1 LGRLPH
7 TTHAPPG
14 QELVARPSAQC
25 LPTLDVEIMRT
36 QIVSSIKSLFLLLSR
51 ACRALGLAKFQ
62 ARDGFISKK
71 KLLADFPVSGSV
83 LEIGPFDR
91 PIMRGVHVKYFD
103 VMDRLALIDR
113 ARACGRNQD
122 GCPHIDYVSD
132 RGDLSIITEEKFDSV
147 ISSHC
152 IEHQPDLIRH
162 FNQVFD
168 ILRPGGR
175 YFVIVP
181 DKRFVFDY
189 YIPVTRASE
198 VLAAHA
204 EAREVH
210 TAASVIAHHAETTH
224 NIPMW
229 HWMGFHLPLRSTPPY
244 VERLQAALKLV
255 SIENKDYIDVHG
267 WFFTPN
273 NFLGIVETLSQL
285 GAIGFKIERVYG
297 TPFGSNEFFAVL
309 QKEPTANAAQ

>member
-1 LGRLPH
+1 
-7 TTHAPPG
+7 
-14 QELVARPSAQC
+14 
-25 LPTLDVEIMRT
+25 MRT
-36 QIVSSIKSLFLLLSR
+36 HIISFIKSLFLLLSQ
-51 ACRALGLAKFQ
+51 ACHAVGLAKFQ
-62 ARDGFISKK
+62 ARDGFISRK
-71 KLLADFPVSGSV
+71 KLLAGLQASASV
-83 LEIGPFDR
+83 LEIGPFDQ
-91 PIMRGVHVKYFD
+91 PIVRGVHVKYFD
-103 VMDRLALIDR
+103 VMDQLALIDR

-132 RGDLSIITEEKFDSV
+132 RGDLSIIAEEKFDGV

-175 YFVIVP
+175 YFLIVP

-189 YIPVTRASE
+189 YMPVTRASE

-210 TAASVIAHHAETTH
+210 TAASIIAHHAETTH
-224 NIPMW
+224 NIPMR
-229 HWMGFHLPLRSTPPY
+229 HWMGFHRPLRATSPY

-267 WFFTPN
+267 WFFTPIS
-273 NFLGIVETLSQL
+273 FLRIVEALSQL
-285 GAIGFKIERVYG
+285 GAISFKIERVYG
-297 TPFGSNEFFAVL
+297 TPFGSNEFFVVL
-309 QKEPTANAAQ
+309 QKRAAGECRPMVSTAE